1 MKINSSL
8 NNNKKNQFRLMFYEF
23 RELSFVRIGWFE
35 LRFGKRGQFHVDR
48 FVRWV

>member
-23 RELSFVRIGWFE
+23 REL
-35 LRFGKRGQFHVDR
+35 RFGKNRLA
-48 FVRWV
+48 